1 MCLTVSPVSE
11 VLGGQLSS
19 WRLTGGGGGHSLTQR
34 LLLLDVVGEEHG
46 LLVRLLVMVVIV
58 GQYRVSEVVL
68 QVDTL
73 KQTMS

>member
-1 MCLTVSPVSE
+1 MSVSPVSE

-19 WRLTGGGGGHSLTQR
+19 WRLTGGGGGHSLAQR

-46 LLVRLLVMVVIV
+46 LLMRLLVMVVIV

>member
-46 LLVRLLVMVVIV
+46 LLVRLLVMVIV

>member
-1 MCLTVSPVSE
+1 M
-11 VLGGQLSS
+11 LGGQLSS
-19 WRLTGGGGGHSLTQR
+19 WRLTGGRGGHSLTQR

-46 LLVRLLVMVVIV
+46 LLVRLLVMVVVV